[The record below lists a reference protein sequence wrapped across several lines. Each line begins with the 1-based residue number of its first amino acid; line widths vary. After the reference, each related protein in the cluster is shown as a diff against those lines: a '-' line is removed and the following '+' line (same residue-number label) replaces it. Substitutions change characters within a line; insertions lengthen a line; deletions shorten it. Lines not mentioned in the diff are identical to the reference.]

1 MQDVDPIDINFLINS
16 NEVKKDANK
25 VKESIKGVGK
35 TAAEVANGVEDQLEK
50 AFGNSGKA
58 ADALGGRVGRAKGQ
72 FNGLSNSI
80 NQVTREL
87 PAFSNSAQTGFLA
100 ISNNLPILF
109 DQIANLKAQN
119 QALTASGQK
128 SIPVWRQ
135 VISSLFSWQTLLSL
149 GVTLLTVYGGKF
161 FSFISNI
168 TKSKDAIDTHKASV
182 EAMNKAYESTS
193 FKNVLQDLLTL
204 RSYVELA
211 KKGLI
216 DKEVALAKYNNTLGK
231 SYKTTNDL
239 NEVEQILIEKAPAYI
254 QSMLYKAA
262 ATAATA
268 QAAKDLAE
276 NQRKQFEVQEEI
288 ETQRKRLEARRNER
302 PRVAGTDFAMN
313 IEANSAQLRNQMLKE
328 ELDDLEKD
336 GKEVQKKGAKIVE
349 NLNNEAAK
357 IAKAAGLDI
366 FGNNKPEN
374 NKRLLNQ
381 RKPLLEKIAALDN
394 EYARKQL
401 TRDEEELQALRDKFN
416 KARKLIEEFNSNP
429 KNAKV
434 KIDLSPLDAIQKNA
448 EQDLIY
454 KQQTRALEIEIK
466 EQKRIF
472 EEFEEYKKSFGL
484 TAAQETF
491 KEQLKG
497 YETYLD
503 YLKKITADNKDAFT
517 AVSAGSATGG
527 ETERVNLLKKASED
541 ERRIQIKKFN
551 DLLAD
556 LMSYE
561 EKRNLLIE
569 RYNQQRKL
577 LIESGNVDE
586 AIQLRNQFNTTLK
599 SLDDEYAKSTQQYK
613 DLIRGVENLSEA
625 AARAVITS
633 GRKMIEALQAAGR
646 ISEDLARDIIQKIDA
661 LEQEVEGRSAEKI
674 GDIANQINVV
684 AGAFLN
690 LGDALESFDEGLA
703 DTVTTIGELGQVAGD
718 AAIGIAKITSGKD
731 VVGGIA
737 SVINGI
743 AGLFRIGA
751 KARESARRAQQ
762 ELIRRQQEAEDGE
775 RRLNEL
781 IRQRNIARAQEVDL
795 TLKGIQAQREA
806 LKLAQA
812 QNKADQDALFAELQ
826 RGRFITRSRKK
837 KYGGFLGIGRKTKVV
852 NDYASLLGLTFE
864 EIEKLY
870 ETGKLEKRTAAL
882 FEQLKR
888 LREEGADINNLLG
901 DLEQQAREVFTG
913 TTSEAISD
921 SIIEGL
927 RQGYDSFQDFATDV
941 EMLLQNA
948 ILNAIKY
955 QTLEEPIKRLYEE
968 FAKYAE
974 SDGELTAAEAEA
986 IRAQYQAQ
994 IEEAIRQY
1002 EQWSEILNDDLLSGA
1017 GLQRGLQ
1024 GAIRRELTEETAS
1037 ELTGLFRGQFD
1048 ITKRQLDVQINIKE
1062 LEKRNNQAL
1071 SNIMTAAFNIER
1083 NTADTV
1089 TWLQNAVGELR
1100 NIVKNTKPSQ
1110 SGRDIGKG

>member
-1 MQDVDPIDINFLINS
+1 MQEIDPIDVNFLINS

-35 TAAEVANGVEDQLEK
+35 TAAEVANGIEDQLET
-50 AFGNSGKA
+50 AFGNSSKA

-149 GVTLLTVYGGKF
+149 GVTLLTVYGSKLV
-161 FSFISNI
+161 SFISNL
-168 TKSKDAIDTHKASV
+168 TKSKEAIDTHKASV

-434 KIDLSPLDAIQKNA
+434 KIDLSPLDAIQQNT

-484 TAAQETF
+484 NAAQETF

-503 YLKKITADNKDAFT
+503 YLKKITVDNKDAFT

-541 ERRIQIKKFN
+541 ERRIQLQKFN
-551 DLLAD
+551 DLLAN

-561 EKRNLLIE
+561 ERRKLLIQ
-569 RYNQQRKL
+569 RYNEQRKL
-577 LIESGNVDE
+577 LIESGNLNE
-586 AIQLRNQFNTTLK
+586 AVQLRNQFNANLK

-613 DLIRGVENLSEA
+613 DLIRGVENLSET
-625 AARAVITS
+625 AARAVIAS
-633 GRKMIEALQAAGR
+633 ARKMVEALRASGR
-646 ISEDLARDIIQKIDA
+646 ISEELARDIIQKIEA
-661 LEQEVEGRSAEKI
+661 LEQEVEGRSADKI
-674 GDIANQINVV
+674 GNIANQINVV

-690 LGDALESFDEGLA
+690 LGSSLESFDEGLA

-718 AAIGIAKITSGKD
+718 VATSVAKFASGD
-731 VVGGIA
+731 IVGGIA
-737 SVINGI
+737 SAINGI
-743 AGLFRIGA
+743 AGIFRIGA

-1002 EQWSEILNDDLLSGA
+1002 EQWSEILNDDLLAGA

-1048 ITKRQLDVQINIKE
+1048 ITKRQLDVQINIQE